1 MYTVQGVVGCV
12 VPPTGYLLVFHC
24 LVHSSLGQ
32 ASSMVEVARCD
43 SLQETVRNTMVYKFY
58 TDVH

>member
-1 MYTVQGVVGCV
+1 MYTVQGIVGVWCH
-12 VPPTGYLLVFHC
+12 TQYLLVFHS

-32 ASSMVEVARCD
+32 PSSVVEVASCD
-43 SLQETVRNTMVYKFY
+43 SLQETVRDVMVYKFY